1 MATLSLNSSRILL
14 PLIFLQSSIF
24 ILLLCVFW
32 VTDSSL
38 DTYNSILFIVFL
50 ECSLLSFIDSKD
62 NIYKIFLFMMF
73 LFNIALPIFVLFD
86 LYSYPSGN
94 RIMLTDGITT
104 VVSDKT
110 LAETYQVLITMLMG
124 TSVGWLIGKY
134 NFDKRNNHS
143 NYFRS
148 TTIYSPRFITNFKFL
163 FYFLTLMVVYR
174 NSALVYYAS
183 VYDFIEVMHVRS
195 VDLGLPWF
203 FNIADVLHKV
213 FGFVFLY
220 QSKNREEFIKYATI
234 FMIPFVIQALTG
246 ARGETIAMLFVVLF
260 IYSHFY
266 TQLKLTKAIF
276 YGVMLFAASIVIDA
290 LRFSREIGDVLA
302 NLSVV
307 DLVVLAITSTSG
319 SIGVIAY
326 TIELKNDFFNS
337 VPFLFGYI
345 QGIFSFSPNYTYEGI
360 VDKNYLAQ
368 HITYIIN
375 PTKLSYGSTIGT
387 SMGAEFYEFSNGSM
401 AIIFILSILLLY
413 LSKFFISRLN
423 SNIIMFYI
431 GAIYIEALVLSPRGS
446 IMKIFSKE
454 SIISLLI
461 LIVLIYFIK
470 SYRKNET

>member
-1 MATLSLNSSRILL
+1 MQEISLNSSRIIL
-14 PLIFLQSSIF
+14 PLIFFQLALF
-24 ILLLCVFW
+24 ISLLGLFW
-32 VTDSSL
+32 LTDSSL
-38 DTYNSILFIVFL
+38 DLYGNILFLVFL
-50 ECSLLSFIDSKD
+50 ECSFLAFIDTKD

-86 LYSYPSGN
+86 LYSYPVGN
-94 RIMLTDGITT
+94 RIMLTDGVTT
-104 VVSDKT
+104 VVSEKT

-124 TSVGWLIGKY
+124 TSVGWLMGKY

-143 NYFRS
+143 TYRRS
-148 TTIYSPRFITNFKFL
+148 TAIYSPRFVTNFKFL
-163 FYFLTLMVVYR
+163 FYLLTMMVVYR

-195 VDLGLPWF
+195 VDLGAPWF
-203 FNIADVLHKV
+203 FNFADVLHKV
-213 FGFVFLY
+213 FGFVLLY

-246 ARGETIAMLFVVLF
+246 ARGETIAMLIVILF

-266 TQLKLTKAIF
+266 SQLRFTKAIF
-276 YGVMLFAASIVIDA
+276 YGVMLFSASILIDA
-290 LRFSREIGDVLA
+290 LRFSREIGDVL
-302 NLSVV
+302 NNISVV

-326 TIELKNDFFNS
+326 TVELKDEFFNS

-360 VDKNYLAQ
+360 VNKNYLAQ
-368 HITYIIN
+368 HITYIIE
-375 PTKLSYGSTIGT
+375 PTKLFNGSTIGT
-387 SMGAEFYEFSNGSM
+387 AMGAEFYEFSNGSM
-401 AIIFILSILLLY
+401 SIIFILSMLLIY

-431 GAIYIEALVLSPRGS
+431 GAIYIEALILSPRGS
-446 IMKIFSKE
+446 IMKVFSKE
-454 SIISLLI
+454 SIISMAI
-461 LIVLIYFIK
+461 LIIMIYFVK
-470 SYRKNET
+470 SYKKIEN